1 MLKDSL
7 ILIPMKVMYL
17 FLIVIL
23 CSCASPGFKVIN
35 PTRIQSHSTYT
46 TPESLT
52 SQVEDDL
59 KKKKWNR

>member
-1 MLKDSL
+1 
-7 ILIPMKVMYL
+7 MKVIYL

-23 CSCASPGFKVIN
+23 CSCASTGFKVIN

-52 SQVEDDL
+52 NQVEDDL